1 MIKNITFFFLLS
13 VTLACNKE
21 TETLLESTYRPLQHF
36 TPPENWTN
44 DPNGM
49 VYLDG
54 EYHFFYQY
62 NPFGDKW
69 GHMNWGHAVSRDLVT
84 WEHLPVAI
92 PEFDNQ
98 DGTTTMIFS
107 GSAVVD
113 SANTSGFFEEG
124 FTKGMVAIFTSH
136 VDSSGTGIAQ
146 HQSLAYSS
154 DKGRTWKLYEGNP
167 VLDIGLENFRDPNVV
182 WNEKRG
188 AWLMAAVKPL
198 EFTTQFYES
207 HDLKKWTLLSEFGKQ
222 GDTTKIWEC
231 PSLFK
236 VPVEG
241 SNEEKWVLLVSSGHK
256 TEGFVGMQYFVG
268 DFDGVNFT
276 VQKQDEVFP
285 LDDGKDFYAA
295 IPFNHLPKSHNKPV
309 IMGWGNNWAYAN
321 DIPTVGFRGT
331 FSFPREL
338 SLIVDNGTYKLKSE
352 PIVPKQIK
360 SYEVDAETL
369 ELTEPIFH
377 LHLKKDVS
385 KKGFELKIKQSE
397 EEFTLLSY
405 DLNTNSLSFDRTKSG
420 KTDFNPAFPSIET
433 VKVLPKN
440 GEIELDIYFDVA
452 FFEVFINGGER
463 VMTNQ
468 VFPSSSKTTVRL
480 N

>member
-1 MIKNITFFFLLS
+1 MKSILILLWAGLFF
-13 VTLACNKE
+13 ACQSEKP
-21 TETLLESTYRPLQHF
+21 LENTYRPIHHF
-36 TPPENWTN
+36 TPPQNWTN

-62 NPFGDKW
+62 NPFGDTW
-69 GHMNWGHAVSRDLVT
+69 GHMSWGHAVSKDLVT

-92 PEFDNQ
+92 PEFDNG
-98 DGTTTMIFS
+98 DGSTTMIFS

-136 VDSSGTGIAQ
+136 VDSSGTGMAQ
-146 HQSLAYSS
+146 HQSLGYSS

-167 VLDIGLENFRDPNVV
+167 VLDIGLKDFRDPNVF

-198 EFTTQFYES
+198 EYIAQFYES
-207 HDLKKWTLLSEFGKQ
+207 HDLKKWNLLSEFGKQ

-241 SNEEKWVLLVSSGHK
+241 SAEEKWVLLISSGHK

-268 DFDGVNFT
+268 DFDGVQFSA
-276 VQKQDEVFP
+276 QKQNEVFAV
-285 LDDGKDFYAA
+285 DAGKDFYAA
-295 IPFNHLPKSHNKPV
+295 IPFNHRPKKHEKPIV
-309 IMGWGNNWAYAN
+309 MGWANNWTYARE
-321 DIPTVGFRGT
+321 IPTVGFRGS

-338 SLIVDNGTYKLKSE
+338 SLRLEDNGTYKLKSE
-352 PIVPKQIK
+352 PIVSEEIK
-360 SYEVDAETL
+360 TYEVVSETIAINK
-369 ELTEPIFH
+369 PSFH
-377 LHLKKDVS
+377 LHLNKDVS
-385 KKGFELKIKQSE
+385 KNGFELKIELSE
-397 EEFTLLSY
+397 KEYTLISY
-405 DLNTNSLSFDRTKSG
+405 DISSNTLSFDRTKSG
-420 KTDFNPAFPSIET
+420 KNDFNKSFPSIES
-433 VKVLPKN
+433 VQVMPRN
-440 GEIELDIYFDVA
+440 NEIELDVYFDVSII
-452 FFEVFINGGER
+452 EVFINDGEE
-463 VMTNQ
+463 VITNQ
-468 VFPSSSKTTVRL
+468 VFPSSPKVKISL